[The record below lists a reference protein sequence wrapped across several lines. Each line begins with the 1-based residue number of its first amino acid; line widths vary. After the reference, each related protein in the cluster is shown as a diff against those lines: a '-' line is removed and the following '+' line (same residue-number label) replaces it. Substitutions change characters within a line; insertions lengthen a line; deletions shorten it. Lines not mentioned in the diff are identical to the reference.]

1 MGTEAEREELER
13 IRRRKARAKQ
23 MRLEKE
29 KAIRRQKLIKK
40 LLPVLAVALVIFAVG
55 ITAIVH
61 TVSASVQAGKAS
73 GVDAGKT
80 QETDAGTAVV
90 TASLQTESDEAAGEE
105 QESDQAQNDSSESE
119 SPEKIQPTVSLK
131 QYSAQETSRTA
142 APPSEVNSSNVIFL
156 ERESNDILAAR
167 DCHTVINPASMTK
180 VLTILVAAEH
190 IVDLDDTF
198 TMTAECTDYS
208 YVHDCSNAGFEKNE
222 QVTVRD
228 LFYGTI
234 LPSGGEAAVGLAT
247 YVAGS
252 HEAFVELMNRKLE
265 ILGLSDTAHFTNCVG
280 IYDKD
285 HHCTVYDMAMIMEAA
300 LDNEL
305 CREVLS
311 AHTYTTSATAEHPE
325 GLLLSNWFLR
335 RIEDQDT
342 GGEVVCG
349 KTGFVDQS
357 GNCSV
362 SYGVDL
368 SGKEY
373 ICVTTGA
380 QGSWRCIYDHAALYK
395 KYAKEPG

>member
-1 MGTEAEREELER
+1 MNEKIDRYQSNTEEDER
-13 IRRRKARAKQ
+13 IRRRKIRIQQ
-23 MRLEKE
+23 MKREKE
-29 KAIRRQKLIKK
+29 KQLRLQRMIKRAVP
-40 LLPVLAVALVIFAVG
+40 LGVIALCVLAIA
-55 ITAIVH
+55 TAGIVH
-61 TVSASVQAGKAS
+61 AHTVA
-73 GVDAGKT
+73 
-80 QETDAGTAVV
+80 ETLEVEKQDHLTEMHETIENNRSEVG
-90 TASLQTESDEAAGEE
+90 TESTDVLEE
-105 QESDQAQNDSSESE
+105 WQSDQPAEVAEENS
-119 SPEKIQPTVSLK
+119 QPVVSLK
-131 QYSAQETSRTA
+131 QYSAHETSRTA
-142 APPSEVNSSNVIFL
+142 APPSEVDSSNVIFL

-190 IVDLDDTF
+190 ITNLDDTF
-198 TMTAECTDYS
+198 TITAEFTDYS
-208 YVHDCSNAGFEKNE
+208 YVHDCSNAGFEKDE

-362 SYGVDL
+362 SFGVDQ

-380 QGSWRCIYDHAALYK
+380 HGSWRCIYDHTALYK
-395 KYAKEPG
+395 KYAQEPG

>member
-13 IRRRKARAKQ
+13 MRRRQERVQ
-23 MRLEKE
+23 RMRLEKE
-29 KAIRRQKLIKK
+29 KAIQKQKLMKK
-40 LLPVLAVALVIFAVG
+40 LLPVLAVALVILTVG

-61 TVSASVQAGKAS
+61 TVSASDQDGKPS
-73 GVDAGKT
+73 GEDIGKG
-80 QETDAGTAVV
+80 QEIIGAAEGVV
-90 TASLQTESDEAAGEE
+90 SALYAESDEPDEAE
-105 QESDQAQNDSSESE
+105 QTADQIQSEDFETDSRVN
-119 SPEKIQPTVSLK
+119 VSTK
-131 QYSAQETSRTA
+131 QYSAHETDQTA
-142 APPSEVNSSNVIFL
+142 AAPASVDSSNVIFI
-156 ERESNDILAAR
+156 EKVSGDILAQR
-167 DCHTVINPASMTK
+167 DCRTVINPASMTK

-190 IVDLDDTF
+190 IAAEELDNTF
-198 TMTAECTDYS
+198 TITAEITDYS
-208 YVHDCSNAGFEKNE
+208 FVHDCSNVGFEKGE

-234 LPSGGEAAVGLAT
+234 LPSGADAAVGLAT

-252 HEAFVELMNRKLE
+252 HEAFVELMNEKLE

-280 IYDKD
+280 IYDKE

-311 AHTYTTSATAEHPE
+311 AHTYTTSATEEHPE
-325 GLLLSNWFLR
+325 GLLISNWFLR

-362 SYGVDL
+362 SYGVDE
-368 SGKEY
+368 SGMEY
-373 ICVTTGA
+373 ICATTGA

-395 KYAKEPG
+395 KYAKSPAQ